1 VSTAY
6 FRLAGNPG
14 ILYPADVLD
23 TQGYFMDL
31 VKLGKKGQLT
41 IPKSILK
48 ATGISE
54 DAPLLVETT
63 NDGAIVL
70 RQAGVYP
77 IETYSDARIREFE
90 KMNTIPPAIESRVE
104 TYLRKKKKNR

>member
-1 VSTAY
+1 
-6 FRLAGNPG
+6 
-14 ILYPADVLD
+14 
-23 TQGYFMDL
+23 MDL

-48 ATGISE
+48 AMGISD

-63 NDGAIVL
+63 SDGAIVL

-90 KMNTIPPAIESRVE
+90 KLNTVPPAVESRVA
-104 TYLRKKKKNR
+104 TYLRKKKKKR

>member
-1 VSTAY
+1 MYWTLRATLWISSNSARRVSSR
-6 FRLAGNPG
+6 FRN
-14 ILYPADVLD
+14 
-23 TQGYFMDL
+23 
-31 VKLGKKGQLT
+31 
-41 IPKSILK
+41 
-48 ATGISE
+48 ISE